1 MQKFMEAIC
10 NAEDIILMPVARF
23 EEFGG
28 VALSL
33 GQCKGIAYSD
43 KLEDWQ
49 RLSVIAHE
57 LGHHAMGHHAKGH
70 FECRKDRKTSTRD
83 EREELEAQVFAA
95 TFTAMAMF
103 MKYAKKLDIEEAFA

>member
-10 NAEDIILMPVARF
+10 EAENIILKPMAGI

-28 VALSL
+28 AAISFEW
-33 GQCKGIAYSD
+33 CKGIAYSD

-57 LGHHAMGHHAKGH
+57 LGHHAMGH
-70 FECRKDRKTSTRD
+70 FECRKDGCTDTQY
-83 EREELEAQVFAA
+83 ELEAQVFAA
-95 TFTAMAMF
+95 TFTALAMF